1 MLTTK
6 SLAFVLALSMFLFVI
21 ELVRREKLTFKYAVG
36 WLTAC
41 LIAILSV
48 VFDPILYKISSWLGF
63 QLTSNFIFFGILSVF
78 VFLGLVMTIF
88 LCQQDNRNRIMAQK
102 IALLELEIHKLQ
114 SKSQKPSKD
123 SHGHG

>member
-114 SKSQKPSKD
+114 SRSPRSSKE
-123 SHGHG
+123 SHGNG

>member
-6 SLAFVLALSMFLFVI
+6 SLAFVLAFCMFLFVI

-36 WLTAC
+36 WLGIC
-41 LIAILSV
+41 LIAILAV
-48 VFDPILYKISSWLGF
+48 VFDQVLHQISGWFGF

-102 IALLELEIHKLQ
+102 IALLELEIRKLQ
-114 SKSQKPSKD
+114 SKSHQHPEK
-123 SHGHG
+123 SHGNG

>member
-6 SLAFVLALSMFLFVI
+6 SLALVLALFMFLLVI

-41 LIAILSV
+41 LSAILAV
-48 VFDPILYKISSWLGF
+48 MFDQVLYKISSWFGF

-78 VFLGLVMTIF
+78 VFLGLVMTVF
-88 LCQQDNRNRIMAQK
+88 LCQQDNRNRIMAQR
-102 IALLELEIHKLQ
+102 IALLELEIRKLQ
-114 SKSQKPSKD
+114 GKPSQLPKE
-123 SHGHG
+123 SHGNG